1 MTPEIRSYFV
11 SLCARAD
18 NREAVVVPFVRV
30 RDREWEPKSTFCH
43 PNADHWESL
52 EPDRK
57 AVRGWLICGTDLAGG
72 YTFGAHSVVEEN
84 GELYDIT
91 PHDCPSASP
100 EPPRLFLRH
109 AGEKRAFDDML
120 PECNCVSFNPYA
132 V

>member
-18 NREAVVVPFVRV
+18 NDAAIVVPLVRV
-30 RDREWEPKSTFCH
+30 RDGDWEPKSKCCH
-43 PNADHWESL
+43 HNARHWESR
-52 EPDRK
+52 EPGRK
-57 AVRGWLICGTDLAGG
+57 AVCGWLICGTDLAGG

-91 PHDCPSASP
+91 PHDCASANP

-109 AGEKRAFDDML
+109 EGEKRVFDAML
-120 PECNCVSFNPYA
+120 PEYNSVSFNPYA
-132 V
+132 